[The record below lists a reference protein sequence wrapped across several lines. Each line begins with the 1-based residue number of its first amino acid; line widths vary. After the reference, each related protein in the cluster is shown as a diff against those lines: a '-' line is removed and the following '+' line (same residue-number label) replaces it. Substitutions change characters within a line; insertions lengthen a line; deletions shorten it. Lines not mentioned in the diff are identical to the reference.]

1 MDVEKQREIIRL
13 WNRMRQVEGPVA
25 EEIRIQILECFAQ
38 PDSPSARMNERRG
51 GAESRAGSGPR
62 RYIAS
67 ASAATTQRFDGFAAS
82 ARLISAAVKVDGI
95 DVRCMLH
102 ACCRVC
108 AIIFKVRSSP
118 A

>member
-38 PDSPSARMNERRG
+38 PDSPSARMNERR
-51 GAESRAGSGPR
+51 EVLKSRAGSDRANTSHR
-62 RYIAS
+62 RTRQQRNALTAS
-67 ASAATTQRFDGFAAS
+67 HLGGVD
-82 ARLISAAVKVDGI
+82 SAAVKIDGI
-95 DVRCMLH
+95 DAGCMLRP
-102 ACCRVC
+102 CCRVC

>member
-1 MDVEKQREIIRL
+1 MNVEKQREIIRL

-38 PDSPSARMNERRG
+38 PDSPSARMNERRAVLKRVPVRTAQIYRIG
-51 GAESRAGSGPR
+51 EV
-62 RYIAS
+62 
-67 ASAATTQRFDGFAAS
+67 D
-82 ARLISAAVKVDGI
+82 SAAVKVDGI
-95 DVRCMLH
+95 DAGCMLH

>member
-38 PDSPSARMNERRG
+38 PTVERADERSAG
-51 GAESRAGSGPR
+51 GVESRAGSGPR

-67 ASAATTQRFDGFAAS
+67 ASAATTQRFDGFAP
-82 ARLISAAVKVDGI
+82 RRG
-95 DVRCMLH
+95 
-102 ACCRVC
+102 
-108 AIIFKVRSSP
+108 
-118 A
+118 